1 MRKRKLPVIMALALM
16 CCLVMLT
23 GKSVEASEG
32 EKIDGSYLTEGDSS
46 AGKAVLKM
54 RGVYLMTG
62 DCSIS
67 KAGRGRIYAYA
78 STTANMTVDYVGVIV
93 YVDQYDEDEKAW
105 KQVDAWLAEDEN
117 TYYVSTSK
125 TVTVDRG
132 YYYRVHADHIAGPAD
147 GEKDFGNSLTDGIK
161 IN

>member
-54 RGVYLMTG
+54 RGVYLMDRRLLNQQSRTRK
-62 DCSIS
+62 DLCVC
-67 KAGRGRIYAYA
+67 IYY
-78 STTANMTVDYVGVIV
+78 S
-93 YVDQYDEDEKAW
+93 EH
-105 KQVDAWLAEDEN
+105 
-117 TYYVSTSK
+117 
-125 TVTVDRG
+125 DRRLCG
-132 YYYRVHADHIAGPAD
+132 
-147 GEKDFGNSLTDGIK
+147 S
-161 IN
+161 

>member
-23 GKSVEASEG
+23 GKSVKASEG

-54 RGVYLMTG
+54 RGVYLMEG

-78 STTANMTVDYVGVIV
+78 STTANMTVDYVLSLI
-93 YVDQYDEDEKAW
+93 
-105 KQVDAWLAEDEN
+105 
-117 TYYVSTSK
+117 
-125 TVTVDRG
+125 
-132 YYYRVHADHIAGPAD
+132 HISEP
-147 GEKDFGNSLTDGIK
+147 TRH
-161 IN
+161 

>member
-105 KQVDAWLAEDEN
+105 KQVDAWLALLQRWKKHPGTRTTRRTNIARMQRSGDR
-117 TYYVSTSK
+117 K
-125 TVTVDRG
+125 RRLQLVTEER
-132 YYYRVHADHIAGPAD
+132 A
-147 GEKDFGNSLTDGIK
+147 L
-161 IN
+161 